1 VKIFQRINRIMNSKF
16 MVVVSTLLIV
26 LIIAAC
32 MTNRSEKFV
41 SQANLKNIPVFYIN
55 LDSDTNNRML
65 TEKTLRG
72 IFPRVE
78 RSPGIRHSIGKE
90 GCRRA
95 HISANTKGIAT
106 TKPGEYYII
115 FEDDVKINPN
125 AMMQQREVGQ
135 AILNCARTNADMIL
149 LNVQNRPESAML
161 EQAPIN
167 IQRLS
172 VSSKYPEFYRILGG
186 TGGGAAYMVK
196 HEFGKKMIKNWE
208 KHPMEHIDWTWHEL
222 WPTNIVLLHRPLL
235 FLQRPGPSKTGDTDF
250 RLATDPELE
259 DFDWKIA
266 EYYL

>member
-1 VKIFQRINRIMNSKF
+1 MNTKF
-16 MVVVSTLLIV
+16 VIVATILLIV
-26 LIIAAC
+26 LVIVWY
-32 MTNRSEKFV
+32 TSNRTEKFV

-55 LDSDTNNRML
+55 LDSDKKNRMFA
-65 TEKTLRG
+65 EKTLNG

-78 RSPGIRHSIGKE
+78 RSAGIRHVIGKE

-125 AMMQQREVGQ
+125 AMMEQREVGQ

-149 LNVQNRPESAML
+149 LNVHNYPESAIL
-161 EQAPIN
+161 EHAPVN

-172 VSSKYPEFYRILGG
+172 MSSQHPEFYRILGG
-186 TGGGAAYMVK
+186 TGSGAAYMVK
-196 HEFGKKMIKNWE
+196 HEFGKKLIKNWE
-208 KHPMEHIDWTWHEL
+208 KYPMEHIDWTWHEL

-235 FLQRPGPSKTGDTDF
+235 FLTRPGPSKTGDTDF
-250 RLATDPELE
+250 RLATDPETQ

-266 EYYL
+266 ESYL